1 MRRSILW
8 TVLGL
13 TASPTL
19 ALGQLKPTITCPL
32 NPELPTAVPPVVA
45 RINLEDLTAE
55 GDKRFINLDW
65 IATFS
70 PTITYE
76 YEVTYDRPS
85 TAEQPNQTRITLDRT
100 SASGEPN
107 GSLLTGVQKTLSIHP
122 RQVLQGRLPPEGT
135 PADKGTRDLILK
147 VYPSSDPD
155 NINTYATCNFK
166 FEYDT
171 KAPAPPNLDRLEPG
185 ENNLKA
191 FWTPPSDAADVARY
205 EVGYCKVGVEVC
217 TATVAAVSTCPTPTV
232 FGVSDTSGLQV
243 TDLTNDQCTV
253 IRVRAEDEYGNLGE
267 WSNAVAGTPTEV
279 TDFFELYRRQG
290 GQEEGGFCFIAT
302 AAYGSYAHPA
312 VRALRLFRDQVLKR
326 SPAGTGLVLAYY
338 RISPPLAE
346 FIRGRPELQAWTR
359 AVLVPVALFALL
371 MVAFPFLGAGVIA
384 WRVLRRRRLALGVS
398 ALLLLLPAAAQ
409 AEFSSSRP
417 ASDFAAFGLGFEFKG
432 GPYLPALA
440 TDTTVDAFGRIFE
453 ATPNPLYSLGLEFQ
467 LYRGFGSLGV
477 AGNFG
482 FMQFVGKSFFGGTN
496 ERSSDTTVFNLLPLK
511 LQGVYRFD
519 WLIDHTPIPLVPYA
533 RGGLAYYIWW
543 ATTGTGDISR
553 VPVEGQDDLIGR
565 GGKLGLAGSLGVA
578 LMLNFIDPHS
588 ARNLQA
594 STGIRGTYLFAEVE
608 GAQVDGFGGTGFDL
622 SDFTWNLGIF
632 LEL

>member
-8 TVLGL
+8 TVLGFSAL
-13 TASPTL
+13 PTL
-19 ALGQLKPTITCPL
+19 ALGQTKPTITCTL
-32 NPELPTAVPPVVA
+32 EVA
-45 RINLEDLTAE
+45 DARLGLDDLTDE
-55 GDKRFINLDW
+55 GNARFINLRW
-65 IATFS
+65 TATFA
-70 PTITYE
+70 PTVSYE

-85 TAEQPNQTRITLDRT
+85 TAEQPNQVRVTLDRT
-100 SASGEPN
+100 TASGEPN
-107 GSLLTGVQKTLSIHP
+107 GPQITGVATQVSIHP
-122 RQVLQGRLPPEGT
+122 RQVLEGKLPSSGT
-135 PADKGTRDLILK
+135 TYDDATRDLIVK

-155 NINTYATCNFK
+155 NINTYGTCNFK
-166 FEYDT
+166 FEFDT
-171 KAPAPPNLDRLEPG
+171 KPPPAPTLERLVPG
-185 ENNLKA
+185 EDNLKA
-191 FWTPPSDAADVARY
+191 YWLAPSAVTDVKGY
-205 EVGYCKVGVEVC
+205 DVGYCANVPLEVC
-217 TATVAAVSTCPTPTV
+217 TATAAASSTCETPTV
-232 FGVSDTSGLQV
+232 FGVSDETTTDLQV
-243 TDLTNDQCTV
+243 SGLTNDQCTV
-253 IRVRAEDEYGNLGE
+253 VRVRARDDFENVGE

-279 TDFFELYRRQG
+279 TDFFELYRQQG

-326 SPAGTGLVLAYY
+326 SPVGTGLVFAYY
-338 RISPPLAE
+338 RISPPMAD
-346 FIRGRPELQAWTR
+346 FIRGRPELQELTR
-359 AVLVPVALFALL
+359 VVLVPVALLGLLLVAL
-371 MVAFPFLGAGVIA
+371 PFFGAGVIA
-384 WRVLRRRRLALGVS
+384 WRVLRRRRVALGLV
-398 ALLLLLPAAAQ
+398 ALLILLPSAAK

-417 ASDFAAFGLGFEFKG
+417 PSDYGKVGLGFEFKG
-432 GPYLPALA
+432 GPYLPAVA
-440 TDTTVDAFGRIFE
+440 TDTNVDAFGRIFE
-453 ATPNPLYSLGLEFQ
+453 ATPNALYSLGMELQ

-477 AGNFG
+477 GGNFG

-511 LQGVYRFD
+511 LHAVYRFD
-519 WLIDHTPIPLVPYA
+519 WLIENTPIPLVPYA

-578 LMLNFIDPHS
+578 VMLNFIDPHS

-608 GAQVDGFGGTGFDL
+608 GAQVDGFGGSGFNL